1 MTDSTPTVPNST
13 ELQDLLTRV
22 LETNQDARTASSER
36 NHALIVHGRE
46 SDPYRAAHR
55 AALAASV
62 TAGAAE
68 DDMRKAI
75 RHAATVLDH
84 VHVCN
89 KPTSADLV
97 REVARLHRE
106 NERLRDQV
114 ETLGGNADWSPL
126 HTTNDQ
132 ATCEC
137 PSCRHYEAVNAT
149 LDAKAV

>member
-1 MTDSTPTVPNST
+1 MSTTTPTVPNST

-22 LETNQDARTASSER
+22 LEANEAARTASSER
-36 NHALIVHGRE
+36 NHALIVHGRD
-46 SDPYRAAHR
+46 SDPYRTAHR
-55 AALAASV
+55 TALAASV

-75 RHAATVLDH
+75 RHAGTALDH

-106 NERLRDQV
+106 VERLVEQV
-114 ETLGGNADWSPL
+114 ETLGGNADQTL
-126 HTTNDQ
+126 Q
-132 ATCEC
+132 A
-137 PSCRHYEAVNAT
+137 V
-149 LDAKAV
+149 